1 MLSLSLEVRRVVWSP
16 GAATDRSFQVFAIA
30 ERGKLASIPES
41 LIRVAVGTELRLT
54 LHNRLD
60 RAVVVHG
67 PHDHDA
73 STDSVMLAVGESRA
87 IAFRV
92 VTPGT
97 HCYWGS
103 GQIIGRTA
111 VARRLRLFVTERPSS
126 DTVAARFS
134 YVLQE
139 GSAPPSPDSARR
151 PGPRWSF
158 ACASRPRSS

>member
-1 MLSLSLEVRRVVWSP
+1 
-16 GAATDRSFQVFAIA
+16 
-30 ERGKLASIPES
+30 
-41 LIRVAVGTELRLT
+41 
-54 LHNRLD
+54 
-60 RAVVVHG
+60 
-67 PHDHDA
+67 
-73 STDSVMLAVGESRA
+73 MLAVGESRA

-97 HCYWGS
+97 YCYWGS

-139 GSAPPSPDSARR
+139 RSAPPSPDSARR
-151 PGPRWSF
+151 PGATLELRVREPTEIVVINLARHATAVHWHGLELDSYF
-158 ACASRPRSS
+158 DGVAGRGE